1 MVLLYKYG
9 RKKVISVLKQL
20 TLLQDWLKKE
30 NVDGVFINDPDNV
43 AYFSGYGSDP
53 HERIL
58 ALLVFK
64 DSPPFLFVPALEK
77 EDALNS
83 SWEYDVFAYLDHEN
97 PWSLIRQAV
106 EKHIARL
113 TTLAIEKDF
122 LTVSR
127 LEQLKKE
134 FTEITFSDV
143 APKIQS
149 MKLIKTTD
157 EIQKMIEA
165 GKWADKALEI
175 GFKAIKEG
183 VQEQEIVA
191 EIEYELKKMGI
202 KNMSFETMVLTGD
215 NAASPHG
222 VPGNRRIQKNDLVL
236 FDLGV
241 VHNGYTSDVTR
252 TVAFG
257 EPDDKAKEIYAIV
270 LKANEAALAAVKPGI
285 TAGEL
290 DKIARDIITEAGYG
304 EYFNHR
310 LGHGLGRSVHE
321 FPSIMEGNDFVV
333 QEGMCFSIEPGIYV
347 PGVAG
352 VRIED
357 CLYVTA
363 DGCEVFTHT
372 PKTYTVVS

>member
-1 MVLLYKYG
+1 M
-9 RKKVISVLKQL
+9 LKQL
-20 TLLQDWLKKE
+20 EILQNWLKEE
-30 NVDGVFINDPDNV
+30 NNEVAFISEPDNV
-43 AYFSGYGSDP
+43 AYFSGYKSEP

-64 DSPPFLFVPALEK
+64 DFPPFLFVPALEK

-83 SWEYDVFAYLDHEN
+83 AWEYDVVGYLDHEN
-97 PWSLIRQAV
+97 PWQLIHQAV
-106 EKHIARL
+106 EKQIKNL
-113 TTLAIEKDF
+113 SMLAIEKDS

-127 LEQLKKE
+127 LEKLQNM
-134 FTEITFSDV
+134 FTEAVFPDIS
-143 APKIQS
+143 PKIQG
-149 MKLIKTTD
+149 MKLLKTKD
-157 EIQKMIEA
+157 EIKKMIAA

-191 EIEYELKKMGI
+191 KIEYELKKMGI

-222 VPGNRRIQKNDLVL
+222 VPGSRRIQKNDLVL

-241 VHNGYTSDVTR
+241 VHDGYTSDVTR

-257 EPDDKAKEIYAIV
+257 EPNEKAKEIYQIV
-270 LKANEAALAAVKPGI
+270 LNANEAALSAVKPGI
-285 TAGEL
+285 TAGAL
-290 DKIARDIITEAGYG
+290 DKIARDIITDAGYG
-304 EYFNHR
+304 EYFTHR

-321 FPSIMEGNDFVV
+321 FPSIMEGNDFVI
-333 QEGMCFSIEPGIYV
+333 QEGMCFSIEPGVYV
-347 PGVAG
+347 PGIAG

-372 PKTYTVVS
+372 PKTYTTIS

>member
-1 MVLLYKYG
+1 M
-9 RKKVISVLKQL
+9 LKQL
-20 TLLQDWLKKE
+20 ELLQEWLEEENKE
-30 NVDGVFINDPDNV
+30 AVFINDPGNV
-43 AYFSGYGSDP
+43 AYFSGYESEP

-58 ALLVFK
+58 ALMVLK
-64 DSPPFLFVPALEK
+64 NASPFLFVPALEK

-83 SWEYDVFAYLDHEN
+83 AWEYDVFDYLDHEN
-97 PWSLIRQAV
+97 QWELICQAV
-106 EKHIARL
+106 EQRAGSL
-113 TTLAIEKDF
+113 TTLAIEKEF
-122 LTVSR
+122 LTVAR
-127 LEQLKKE
+127 LEQLQKVFPKVN
-134 FTEITFSDV
+134 FSD
-143 APKIQS
+143 ATPKIQG
-149 MKLIKTTD
+149 MKLIKTKD
-157 EIQKMIEA
+157 EIQKMFEA

-183 VQEQEIVA
+183 IQEQEIVA

-241 VHNGYTSDVTR
+241 VHDGYTSDVTR

-257 EPDDKAKEIYAIV
+257 EPSEKAREIYEIV
-270 LKANEAALAAVKPGI
+270 LKANEAAIAAVKPGV

-290 DKIARDIITEAGYG
+290 DKIARDIITDAGYG

-310 LGHGLGRSVHE
+310 LGHGLGSSVHE
-321 FPSIMEGNDFVV
+321 FPSIMEGNDLVIR
-333 QEGMCFSIEPGIYV
+333 EGMCFSIEPGIYV

-357 CLYVTA
+357 CVYVTA

-372 PKTYTVVS
+372 PKTYTIIS

>member
-1 MVLLYKYG
+1 M
-9 RKKVISVLKQL
+9 LKQL
-20 TLLQDWLKKE
+20 ELLQEWLEEENKE
-30 NVDGVFINDPDNV
+30 AVFINDPGNV
-43 AYFSGYGSDP
+43 AYFSGYESEP

-58 ALLVFK
+58 ALMVLK
-64 DSPPFLFVPALEK
+64 NASPFLFVPALEK

-83 SWEYDVFAYLDHEN
+83 AWEYDVFDYLDHEN
-97 PWSLIRQAV
+97 PWELIRQAV
-106 EKHIARL
+106 EQRAGSL
-113 TTLAIEKDF
+113 TTLAIEKEF
-122 LTVSR
+122 LTVAR
-127 LEQLKKE
+127 LEQLQKVFPKVN
-134 FTEITFSDV
+134 FSD
-143 APKIQS
+143 ATPKIQG
-149 MKLIKTTD
+149 MKLIKTKD
-157 EIQKMIEA
+157 EIQKMFEA

-183 VQEQEIVA
+183 IQEQEIVA

-222 VPGNRRIQKNDLVL
+222 VPGDRRIQKNDLVL

-241 VHNGYTSDVTR
+241 VHDGYTSDVTR

-257 EPDDKAKEIYAIV
+257 EPSEKAREIYEIV
-270 LKANEAALAAVKPGI
+270 LKANEAAIAAVKPGV

-290 DKIARDIITEAGYG
+290 DKIARDIITDAGYG

-310 LGHGLGRSVHE
+310 LGHGLGSSVHE
-321 FPSIMEGNDFVV
+321 FPSIMEGNDLVIR
-333 QEGMCFSIEPGIYV
+333 EGMCFSIEPGIYV

-357 CLYVTA
+357 CVYVTA

-372 PKTYTVVS
+372 PKTYTIIS

>member
-1 MVLLYKYG
+1 M
-9 RKKVISVLKQL
+9 LKQL
-20 TLLQDWLKKE
+20 TLLQNWLQTE
-30 NVDGVFINDPDNV
+30 NVDAVFINDPDNV
-43 AYFSGYGSDP
+43 AYFSGYESEP

-64 DSPPFLFVPALEK
+64 DAAPFLFVPALEK

-83 SWEYDVFAYLDHEN
+83 SWEYDVFGYLDHEN
-97 PWSLIRQAV
+97 PWKLIRQAV
-106 EKHIARL
+106 ENRVSHLA
-113 TTLAIEKDF
+113 TLAIEKDF

-127 LEQLKKE
+127 LEQLQLE
-134 FTEITFSDV
+134 FPEAAFSDV
-143 APKIQS
+143 THKIQG
-149 MKLIKTTD
+149 MKLIKTKD

-241 VHNGYTSDVTR
+241 VHDGYTSDVTR

-257 EPDDKAKEIYAIV
+257 EPNEKAKEIYQIV
-270 LKANEAALAAVKPGI
+270 LKANEAALAAVKPGV
-285 TAGEL
+285 TVGEL
-290 DKIARDIITEAGYG
+290 DKIAREIITDAGYG

-321 FPSIMEGNDFVV
+321 FPSIMEGNDLIV

-372 PKTYTVVS
+372 PKTYTIIA